1 MRGKREEKNDFML
14 FRVFVYMLCCGLN
27 NTFAASK
34 VSVRLFPVPTTEA
47 RLLRNVLA
55 YSRLIGNV
63 LSLVSC
69 GKLICNRPWLIQV
82 RYRSQ
87 VDLASILKVSRYE
100 IYISNRLYESYSK
113 R

>member
-14 FRVFVYMLCCGLN
+14 FRVFVHMLGWGL
-27 NTFAASK
+27 TILS
-34 VSVRLFPVPTTEA
+34 RLRRYQTVPTTEA
-47 RLLRNVLA
+47 RLFRNVLA

-87 VDLASILKVSRYE
+87 VDL
-100 IYISNRLYESYSK
+100 SYLRHPDTQFS
-113 R
+113 